1 MRVIGSFFRLIRWP
15 NLLFIVLTQWLF
27 YFVVIRSLQFEP
39 YSLNPRHHL
48 LFYLLM
54 SASIFIAAGGY
65 AINDYFDLQIDTIN
79 KPHKVVVDRIL
90 KRRWIIVWHLV
101 LSTAGIVISL
111 YISFRTGYWI
121 IAIANTICV
130 LLLWFYSTHFKKQLL
145 TGNLVISALTAWVII
160 VVYFFAGAG
169 LLNYNGWHSDVWLF
183 DIRKLYKLT
192 IVYAGFAFIMS
203 LIREVVKDME
213 DLYGDAQ
220 YQCRTMPLV
229 WGIPVSKMFV
239 AVWIVV
245 CSAALFIIQ
254 LYMWQSGWWI
264 DALYTALLIAVLL
277 LYILRKLYRA
287 QKPEDYHKLSNDIKW
302 VMLTGILSMLFFLT

>member
-1 MRVIGSFFRLIRWP
+1 
-15 NLLFIVLTQWLF
+15 
-27 YFVVIRSLQFEP
+27 
-39 YSLNPRHHL
+39 
-48 LFYLLM
+48 M